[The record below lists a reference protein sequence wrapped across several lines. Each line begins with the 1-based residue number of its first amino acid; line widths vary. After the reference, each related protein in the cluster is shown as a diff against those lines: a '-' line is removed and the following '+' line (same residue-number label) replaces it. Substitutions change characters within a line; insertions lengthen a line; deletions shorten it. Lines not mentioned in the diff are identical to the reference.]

1 MLPLLEDGYDM
12 RTVQEPL
19 GHKDVQTTPN
29 YTHVLNRWELGV
41 HGPLDRLWKR
51 VCGETLGIMPT
62 DRSA

>member
-1 MLPLLEDGYDM
+1 MLQDGYDM

-29 YTHVLNRWELGV
+29 YARVLNRRERGL
-41 HGPLDRLWKR
+41 HGPFDRLWEH

-62 DRSA
+62 GQSA